1 MSKKHNP
8 GKLAER
14 VCAAYGSHVTE
25 REKDFSR
32 HGFMA
37 GWNAAQSRCRPSRRK
52 VMVVLDKVLE
62 EGGYKLTVRAYN
74 SILTGLG
81 YRLGKY

>member
-1 MSKKHNP
+1 MAKKNTP
-8 GKLAER
+8 EKLAEK
-14 VCAAYGSHVTE
+14 VCSAYGSHVTE

-37 GWNAAQSRCRPSRRK
+37 GWAAGRSAARPSRKR
-52 VMVVLDKVLE
+52 VMTVLNRVLD
-62 EGGYKLTVRAYN
+62 EGGYQLTVRAYN

-81 YRLGKY
+81 YRLGRY